1 MRFETMINVN
11 GYGNG
16 FNNGD
21 GNCVIYGDKERE
33 NVSEGEN
40 SPINVNSSCS
50 SKVFPPSSSS
60 SSSSSPRRYIEHHV
74 TKMDTLAGVAIRYG
88 VEVADVKKMNN
99 LVTDLQMYALKTLQI
114 PLPGRHPPS
123 PCLSNGHNS
132 AGPGNSDQSSSRHKH
147 PDIVESFQSLRLTP
161 DRKLSPA
168 MCSLRDY
175 YGLHGRRNSSEG
187 CEMAVYNKGSTNYQA
202 NDAFSTS
209 SSLMNPPLTQ
219 HRRSRSA
226 ANGFKTE
233 EEVSNN
239 VDADYR
245 KWISKLYIR
254 PEKTEDT
261 RTPEKLLKEEN
272 GSGGWFSAITGKGLA
287 LRTKAA
293 SRINLASEAET
304 GGSNGSPTNLGDSI
318 VGETSSGVRKSS
330 STPSLQDQDGN
341 GSSSIWKTSK
351 WSLKPDFQAA
361 LANPIFDG
369 LPKPI
374 TGRKTKAALD

>member
-1 MRFETMINVN
+1 MINVN
-11 GYGNG
+11 GYGGNR

-21 GNCVIYGDKERE
+21 ENFVIFDDDDGGE
-33 NVSEGEN
+33 NVSCEGEISTIN
-40 SPINVNSSCS
+40 NVNSS
-50 SKVFPPSSSS
+50 SKVSSSS
-60 SSSSSPRRYIEHHV
+60 PPRRYIEHHV

-88 VEVADVKKMNN
+88 VEVADIKKMNN

-123 PCLSNGHNS
+123 HCLSNGHSS
-132 AGPGNSDQSSSRHKH
+132 AGPGNSDQGSTRHKH
-147 PDIVESFQSLRLTP
+147 LDLLDSFQSLRSTP
-161 DRKLSPA
+161 DRNLSPA

-175 YGLHGRRNSSEG
+175 YGLNGRKHSSEG
-187 CEMAVYNKGSTNYQA
+187 CEMAVYNKGSTNYQEKE
-202 NDAFSTS
+202 AFSTS
-209 SSLMNPPLTQ
+209 SSLMNPPLSQ
-219 HRRSRSA
+219 HRRSRSV

-233 EEVSNN
+233 EDEVASN

-245 KWISKLYIR
+245 KWISKLCIR

-293 SRINLASEAET
+293 SRVNLASETET
-304 GGSNGSPTNLGDSI
+304 GGSNGFPSNLGESV

-341 GSSSIWKTSK
+341 GSLSIWKTSK

-361 LANPIFDG
+361 LVNPIFDG

-374 TGRKTKAALD
+374 SGRKTKAALD